1 MGARYPVGSKVKIKH
16 EDFLGRVLDP
26 QIGRFENMV
35 GEVIES
41 ANIVAFVRPI
51 NLMNSGERITVHHY
65 TVKINEQTILH
76 DVLEECLEISN

>member
-1 MGARYPVGSKVKIKH
+1 MGARYSVGSKVRIKP
-16 EDFLGRVLDP
+16 EDFIGRILDP
-26 QIGRFENMV
+26 QISQYENMT
-35 GEVIES
+35 GEIIES

-51 NLMNSGERITVHHY
+51 NLMNSGERITVYHY